1 MKTLKTAFYLL
12 LSTLVLYG
20 CQKEYSVE
28 NGNLKLPTG
37 SWEFKNAGAQYI
49 GDMDT
54 AYIALN
60 GNTKELHLIGTSVDG
75 SQTFHLHLFADTFKI
90 GTYKASVFQSSFNYT
105 SGATSLFNANQLVGE
120 FIVNITSF
128 GNNVISGNFSGSAL
142 DSSNTVVQLTEGK
155 FTSTINISGTAGG
168 VSSGVFG
175 DSSGT
180 CKPILLNGAYSAG
193 VALTTLN
200 TVQLQVTVTIPGSY
214 TISSNTVN
222 GVTFTKSG
230 TFTSVGVQTVVLIGS
245 GTPANSGNSDFAVKF
260 GNSQCNFT
268 INFGNPSIGTLGGGG
283 GACTPFTVG
292 GVYQQGILLNPTN
305 TVQLQVTV
313 TTPGNYSIATNTVSG
328 ISFSASG
335 TFVNTGMQIVTL
347 AGTGTPTTSGIL
359 PFSVTYGSS
368 TCSFTI
374 TSLPGVA
381 PSNDYFP
388 TTLNS
393 NWSYG
398 LEGGTASDSLHF
410 AVINYSLT
418 AAGNTYSTVT
428 ADYIPPTGFPDS
440 AYYRK
445 PGGNYYQYV
454 NYSNFLPFDQ
464 PVDGEYIFLKDNV
477 AQGTTWQSPNISGSI
492 SGFPFAGYFKMTLLA
507 KAVPVTIGTFNFPDV
522 IKVKYELFIVPSPVP
537 VETDER
543 WFARNVGEIHF
554 SYDDNV
560 NVTTYDIG
568 NFFVY

>member
-1 MKTLKTAFYLL
+1 M
-12 LSTLVLYG
+12 
-20 CQKEYSVE
+20 E

-54 AYIALN
+54 AYIAAN
-60 GNTKELHLIGTSVDG
+60 GNTKELHLIGTSADG

-120 FIVNITSF
+120 FIVNVTSF

-142 DSSNTVVQLTEGK
+142 DSSNKVIQLTEGK

-168 VSSGVFG
+168 LSSGVLG

-180 CKPILLNGAYSAG
+180 CKPVVLNSTYSAG
-193 VALTTLN
+193 VALTSLN
-200 TVQLQVTVTIPGSY
+200 TVQLQVTVAVPGSY
-214 TISSNTVN
+214 TISTNTVN
-222 GVTFTKSG
+222 GVSFSKGG
-230 TFTSVGVQTVVLIGS
+230 TFTSVGVQTIVLNGS
-245 GTPANSGNSDFAVKF
+245 GTPTNSGNSDFAVTY
-260 GNSQCNFT
+260 GNNQCNFT
-268 INFGNPSIGTLGGGG
+268 INFGNPSTGTLGGGG
-283 GACTPFTVG
+283 GACMPFTVG

-335 TFVNTGMQIVTL
+335 NFPSTGLQIVTL
-347 AGTGTPTTSGIL
+347 AGTGTPATSGIL
-359 PFSVTYGSS
+359 AFSVTYGSS
-368 TCSFTI
+368 ACSFNI

-393 NWSYG
+393 HWSYG
-398 LEGGTASDSLHF
+398 LEGGTPADSLHF

-418 AAGNTYSTVT
+418 AAGNTYSTIT
-428 ADYIPPTGFPDS
+428 TDYIPPSVPFDS
-440 AYYRK
+440 SYYRK
-445 PGGNYYQYV
+445 PGGSYYQYV
-454 NYSNFLPFDQ
+454 NYSNYLPFDQ

-477 AQGTTWQSPNISGSI
+477 AAGSTWQSPNISGSI
-492 SGFPFAGYFKMTLLA
+492 SGFPFSGYFKMTLLA

-522 IKVKYELFIVPSPVP
+522 IKVKYELFIVGSPVA
-537 VETDER
+537 VQTDER
-543 WFARNVGEIHF
+543 WFAKNVGEIHF

-560 NVTTYDIG
+560 SVTTYDIG
-568 NFFVY
+568 SFMVF

>member
-1 MKTLKTAFYLL
+1 MKTFKTAFYLL
-12 LSTLVLYG
+12 LSTLVLYS

-37 SWEFKNAGAQYI
+37 SWEFKNAGTQYV

-54 AYIALN
+54 AYIAAN
-60 GNTKELHLIGTSVDG
+60 GNTKELHLIGTSADG
-75 SQTFHLHLFADTFKI
+75 SRAFHLHLFADTFKV
-90 GTYKASVFQSSFNYT
+90 GTYKASAFQSSFNYT
-105 SGATSLFNANQLVGE
+105 SGAASLFNANQLVGE
-120 FIVNITSF
+120 FIVNVTSF

-142 DSSNTVVQLTEGK
+142 DSSNKVVQLTEGK

-168 VSSGVFG
+168 VSSGVLG

-180 CKPILLNGAYSAG
+180 CKPVVLNGAYFAG
-193 VALTTLN
+193 VALTSSN
-200 TVQLQVTVTIPGSY
+200 TVQLQVTVAAPGTY
-214 TISSNTVN
+214 TISTNTVN
-222 GVTFTKSG
+222 GVTFSNSG
-230 TFTSVGVQTVVLIGS
+230 TFTSVGVQTVTLIGS
-245 GTPANSGNSDFAVKF
+245 GTPTNSGNNDFTVTY
-260 GNSQCNFT
+260 GNNLCNFT
-268 INFGNPSIGTLGGGG
+268 INFGNPSTGTLGGGG

-292 GVYQQGILLNPTN
+292 GVYQQGILLSPAN

-328 ISFSASG
+328 ITFSASG
-335 TFVNTGMQIVTL
+335 NFPNTGLQIVTL

-359 PFSVTYGSS
+359 AFSVTYGSS

-374 TSLPGVA
+374 NSLPGVA

-398 LEGGTASDSLHF
+398 LEGGTPSDSLHF
-410 AVINYSLT
+410 AVINYSL
-418 AAGNTYSTVT
+418 AVAGNTYSTIT
-428 ADYIPPTGFPDS
+428 TDDIPPTGSPDS
-440 AYYRK
+440 SYYRK
-445 PGGNYYQYV
+445 PGGSYYQYMD
-454 NYSNFLPFDQ
+454 YSNYLPFDQ

-477 AQGTTWQSPNISGSI
+477 AQGATWQSPNISGSI
-492 SGFPFAGYFKMTLLA
+492 SGFPVSGYFKMTLLA
-507 KAVPVTIGTFNFPDV
+507 KAVPVTIGTFNFLDV
-522 IKVKYELFIVPSPVP
+522 IKVKYELFIAPSPAP

-543 WFARNVGEIHF
+543 WFAKNVGEIHF

-560 NVTTYDIG
+560 SVTTYDIG
-568 NFFVY
+568 SFFVH

>member
-1 MKTLKTAFYLL
+1 MKTFKTAFYLL
-12 LSTLVLYG
+12 ISTLALYS

-54 AYIALN
+54 AYIAAN
-60 GNTKELHLIGTSVDG
+60 GNTKELHLIGTSADG

-90 GTYKASVFQSSFNYT
+90 GTYKASLFQSSFNYT
-105 SGATSLFNANQLVGE
+105 SGAASLFNANQLVGE

-142 DSSNTVVQLTEGK
+142 DSSNKVVQLTEGK
-155 FTSTINISGTAGG
+155 FTSTISISGTAGG
-168 VSSGVFG
+168 VSSGVLG

-180 CKPILLNGAYSAG
+180 CKPVVLNGAYSAG
-193 VALTTLN
+193 VALTSSN
-200 TVQLQVTVTIPGSY
+200 TVQLQVTVAVPGSY
-214 TISSNTVN
+214 TISTSTVN
-222 GVTFTKSG
+222 GVTFSTGG
-230 TFTSVGVQTVVLIGS
+230 TFTSVGAQTVTLIGS
-245 GTPANSGNSDFAVKF
+245 GTPTNSGNSDYSVTY
-260 GNSQCNFT
+260 GNNQCNFT
-268 INFGNPSIGTLGGGG
+268 INFSNPSTGTLGGGS
-283 GACTPFTVG
+283 GACTPFTIG

-305 TVQLQVTV
+305 SVQLQVTV
-313 TTPGNYSIATNTVSG
+313 ATPGNYSIATNTVSG
-328 ISFSASG
+328 IKFSASG
-335 TFVNTGMQIVTL
+335 NFPNTGLQIVTL
-347 AGTGTPTTSGIL
+347 AGTGTPSASGIL
-359 PFSVTYGSS
+359 AFSVNYGSS

-381 PSNDYFP
+381 PSGDYFP

-398 LEGGTASDSLHF
+398 LEGGTSSDSLHF

-418 AAGNTYSTVT
+418 AAGNTYSTIT
-428 ADYIPPTGFPDS
+428 KDYVPPTGAPDS
-440 AYYRK
+440 SYYRK
-445 PGGNYYQYV
+445 PGGSYYQYV
-454 NYSNFLPFDQ
+454 DYSNYLPFDQ
-464 PVDGEYIFLKDNV
+464 PVHGEYIFLKDNV
-477 AQGTTWQSPNISGSI
+477 AQGATWQSPNISGSI
-492 SGFPFAGYFKMTLLA
+492 SGFPVSGYFKMTLLA

-522 IKVKYELFIVPSPVP
+522 IKVKYELFIVPSPVA

-543 WFARNVGEIHF
+543 WFARNVGEVHF

-560 NVTTYDIG
+560 SVTTYDIG
-568 NFFVY
+568 SFFVH